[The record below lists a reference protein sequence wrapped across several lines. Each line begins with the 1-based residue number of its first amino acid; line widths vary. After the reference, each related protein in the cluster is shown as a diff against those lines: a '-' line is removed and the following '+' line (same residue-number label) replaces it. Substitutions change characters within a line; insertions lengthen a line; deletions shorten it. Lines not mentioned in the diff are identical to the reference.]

1 MGTNQQLTTEQLEVL
16 KFIYEVERM
25 ENEEDLELVDKRE
38 SIIGC
43 LYQIADI
50 KNTSM
55 FVRLKNY
62 IKRMLKKIKQILA
75 CKKKRRIDKIN
86 ADFEKLMKA
95 MEILESNGFIDE
107 DANLT
112 PAGRL
117 RIVTFTDMLEIVKTQ
132 KPKGLKT
139 MFGIIFDIATSLVV
153 K

>member
-38 SIIGC
+38 SITQC

-50 KNTSM
+50 NNTPM
-55 FVRLKNY
+55 CVRFKNY
-62 IKRMLKKIKQILA
+62 IKRMFKKLLSRKR
-75 CKKKRRIDKIN
+75 KKRVEKIN
-86 ADFEKLMKA
+86 EDYANLMRA
-95 MEILESNGFIDE
+95 MEILENNGFIDE
-107 DANLT
+107 GANLT

-117 RIVTFTDMLEIVKTQ
+117 RIVTFTDTLEIVKTQ
-132 KPKGLKT
+132 KPKGLHQ
-139 MFGIIFDIATSLVV
+139 MFGIIFDIATSVAV